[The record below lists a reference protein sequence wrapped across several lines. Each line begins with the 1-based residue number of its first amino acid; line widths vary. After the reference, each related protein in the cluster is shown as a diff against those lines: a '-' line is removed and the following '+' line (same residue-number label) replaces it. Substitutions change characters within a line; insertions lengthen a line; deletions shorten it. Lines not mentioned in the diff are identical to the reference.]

1 MSVASEEKEKTQ
13 CSCVELGVLLSP
25 NQSNGGLSL
34 GSVNNSRLTISASST
49 SLTNSLGE
57 VAQLRAV
64 RCKRCHQEDG
74 RRRGRETKS
83 FIAMES
89 RSSFLYCVLFFLT
102 EGSYA
107 EVTK

>member
-25 NQSNGGLSL
+25 NQSNGGFSP

-74 RRRGRETKS
+74 RRRGKETKS
-83 FIAMES
+83 SIAI
-89 RSSFLYCVLFFLT
+89 RSCCSFLKFVLLLL
-102 EGSYA
+102 A
-107 EVTK
+107 ER